1 MLDIASQATL
11 VIYHLLMNYLPAELA
26 NIELRVLTCWLM
38 HYSVVYLQQ
47 QFLLSIAG
55 YTASQQLP

>member
-38 HYSVVYLQQ
+38 HYSVV
-47 QFLLSIAG
+47 
-55 YTASQQLP
+55 